1 MLNETIHTIG
11 GCRLNKTEID
21 ILQCIACSEDI
32 GASWPVLSLAEQTD
46 TFFCDALSAIDTLVL
61 EGLLHNDA
69 DTFVSPT
76 DINRSVLVTDGAIE
90 FLNIYVEEL
99 NSLYLMLDTDVYE
112 LDEMAVA

>member
-21 ILQCIACSEDI
+21 ILQCLACSEDI
-32 GASWPVLSLAEQTD
+32 GATWDVLTLADHTN
-46 TFFCDALSAIDTLVL
+46 TFFSDALCAIDTLVL
-61 EGLLHNDA
+61 EGLLYNDV

-76 DINRSVLVTDGAIE
+76 DINRSVIVTDGAID
-90 FLNIYVEEL
+90 FLNIYAEEL

>member
-32 GASWPVLSLAEQTD
+32 GASWEVLSLAEQTN
-46 TFFCDALSAIDTLVL
+46 TFFCDALNAIDTLVL

-99 NSLYLMLDTDVYE
+99 NSLYLMLDTSAFDDNE
-112 LDEMAVA
+112 IAVA

>member
-21 ILQCIACSEDI
+21 ILQCLACSEDI
-32 GASWPVLSLAEQTD
+32 GASWEVLALAEHTN
-46 TFFCDALSAIDTLVL
+46 TFFCDALNAVDTLVL
-61 EGLLHNDA
+61 EGLLYNDA

-76 DINRSVLVTDGAIE
+76 DVNRSVLVTDGAID